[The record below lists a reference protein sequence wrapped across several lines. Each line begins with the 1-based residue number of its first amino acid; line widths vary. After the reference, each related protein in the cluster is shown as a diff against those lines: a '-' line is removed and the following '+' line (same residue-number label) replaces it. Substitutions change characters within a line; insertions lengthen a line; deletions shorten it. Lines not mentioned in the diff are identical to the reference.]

1 MFFEALKLKIK
12 GAIATIRLITYAVL
26 ILFCIGGFATCS
38 HYKNKVGVLEAEKVS
53 AEEAHKTKK
62 AELEAE
68 IKTIEANW
76 AEDRIKANE
85 KYIKD
90 TKSIHALYVD
100 RLRELDSVRHTA
112 TETIKYL
119 PHASDETKTAIA
131 IGGTNSVAEC
141 SATVV
146 EMEKICRDYSAEIDK
161 LISEWPT
168 GGAKAVESRQE

>member
-26 ILFCIGGFATCS
+26 ILFCIGGFVTCS

-62 AELEAE
+62 AKLEAE

-85 KYIKD
+85 KYIKE
-90 TKSIHALYVD
+90 KSVFLW
-100 RLRELDSVRHTA
+100 
-112 TETIKYL
+112 
-119 PHASDETKTAIA
+119 
-131 IGGTNSVAEC
+131 AENY
-141 SATVV
+141 T
-146 EMEKICRDYSAEIDK
+146 
-161 LISEWPT
+161 
-168 GGAKAVESRQE
+168 